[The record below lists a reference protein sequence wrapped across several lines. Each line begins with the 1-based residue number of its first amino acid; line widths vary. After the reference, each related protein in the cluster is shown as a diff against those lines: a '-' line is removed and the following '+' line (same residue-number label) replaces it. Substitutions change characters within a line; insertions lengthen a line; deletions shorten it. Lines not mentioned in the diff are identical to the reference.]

1 MKLKS
6 LYLLLLLLGEIILAT
21 NCSNEE
27 NITPKIT
34 LNAQSSI
41 LQVGSKGNSD
51 QILAFTATH
60 PWQASIDCEW
70 IALSP
75 KSGPA
80 GEASIHLLTKENNLT
95 GEERTATLL
104 VTLPATNIRKA
115 ITIRQSSIS
124 MLDVAQTSYSL
135 TSEKQDIEILFTTNL
150 ASPNLQISPVAS
162 TDLSWITLKSNNT
175 KALQEG
181 KVTLAIQNNATHQ
194 PRSASFVLQVM
205 FGGIEMPVQSST
217 ITINQ
222 EATPI
227 ETSTDYSADK
237 QVTQL
242 QKHTLGKGIPLVF
255 MGDGFLD
262 KDIESGRYRQV
273 MEKAMQNF
281 FTEEP
286 IKSLQAYFD
295 VWYINAVS
303 ASNSFGN
310 HSTCFDCRLERGGS
324 TLIEGDHQTVI
335 EYALEIPEF
344 QIQPELLNEATCIV
358 VLNTEEYAGTCYF
371 GFNDN
376 TNITNLAIG
385 YCPMIYGLEDDMFRR
400 VLCHECVGHGFAKLL
415 DEYSYQEYG
424 AIPRSEIISIQNQQQ
439 TLGWAANVDFTYD
452 KSRVLWNQFLQ
463 DERYQNADNYGEIL
477 GVYTGACT
485 YWSGAYRPT
494 EESMMRSNI
503 HGFNAPSREAI
514 YKRVMSTAHDDNW
527 TYTYDEFTT
536 FDLAHLPTPIK
547 ITTRASDNE
556 MSRPFS
562 PPQFT
567 NMDISNLK

>member
-60 PWQASIDCEW
+60 PWQVSIDCEW

-104 VTLPATNIRKA
+104 VTLPETNIRKA

-281 FTEEP
+281 FTE
-286 IKSLQAYFD
+286 
-295 VWYINAVS
+295 
-303 ASNSFGN
+303 
-310 HSTCFDCRLERGGS
+310 
-324 TLIEGDHQTVI
+324 
-335 EYALEIPEF
+335 
-344 QIQPELLNEATCIV
+344 
-358 VLNTEEYAGTCYF
+358 
-371 GFNDN
+371 
-376 TNITNLAIG
+376 
-385 YCPMIYGLEDDMFRR
+385 
-400 VLCHECVGHGFAKLL
+400 
-415 DEYSYQEYG
+415 
-424 AIPRSEIISIQNQQQ
+424 
-439 TLGWAANVDFTYD
+439 
-452 KSRVLWNQFLQ
+452 
-463 DERYQNADNYGEIL
+463 
-477 GVYTGACT
+477 
-485 YWSGAYRPT
+485 
-494 EESMMRSNI
+494 
-503 HGFNAPSREAI
+503 
-514 YKRVMSTAHDDNW
+514 
-527 TYTYDEFTT
+527 
-536 FDLAHLPTPIK
+536 
-547 ITTRASDNE
+547 
-556 MSRPFS
+556 
-562 PPQFT
+562 
-567 NMDISNLK
+567 

>member
-1 MKLKS
+1 MIRKI
-6 LYLLLLLLGEIILAT
+6 LYLLIIVSGAFTFLRCTDGKEIPPEITLYGQENLRQIDSKAGSRLIIDLTSSHPWEASVDCDWLLLDPESGQAGDASILILA
-21 NCSNEE
+21 
-27 NITPKIT
+27 
-34 LNAQSSI
+34 
-41 LQVGSKGNSD
+41 
-51 QILAFTATH
+51 
-60 PWQASIDCEW
+60 
-70 IALSP
+70 
-75 KSGPA
+75 
-80 GEASIHLLTKENNLT
+80 KEDNRT
-95 GEERTATLL
+95 GEERDGT
-104 VTLPATNIRKA
+104 VTIKILSANISQA
-115 ITIRQSSIS
+115 VTIRQPIT
-124 MLDVAQTSYSL
+124 DVLNIFQTEYSV
-135 TSEKQDIEILFTTNL
+135 TADEQDVDIYYTTNL
-150 ASPNLQISPVAS
+150 SEPSIQIKS
-162 TDLSWITLKSNNT
+162 TSLSDLSWITLKETNSE
-175 KALQEG
+175 KSLQEG
-181 KVTLAIQNNATHQ
+181 KITLTVGSNTTQQ
-194 PRSASFVLQVM
+194 PRSATFVLQAKSVNK
-205 FGGIEMPVQSST
+205 EELTQSPI
-217 ITINQ
+217 ITIHQ
-222 EATPI
+222 EAAQT
-227 ETSTDYSADK
+227 EGSTDYSADK

-242 QKHTLGKGIPLVF
+242 QTYTEGKGIPLVF

-262 KDIESGRYRQV
+262 KDIKSGRYRQV

-310 HSTCFDCRLERGGS
+310 HSTCFDCRLEGNGS
-324 TLIEGDHQTVI
+324 TLIEGNHQSVI
-335 EYALEIPEF
+335 EYAMEIPEF
-344 QIQPELLNEATCIV
+344 QTQPKLLNEATCIV

-376 TNITNLAIG
+376 MSITNLAIG
-385 YCPMIYGLEDDMFRR
+385 YCPMIYGLEDEMFRR

-415 DEYSYQEYG
+415 DEYSYREYG

-439 TLGWAANVDFTYD
+439 TLGWAANVDFTSD

-485 YWSGAYRPT
+485 YWTGAYRPT
-494 EESMMRSNI
+494 EESLMRSNI

-567 NMDISNLK
+567 NMNISSLK